1 MAGNTLRVMPAL
13 LFIFK
18 LNKSMK
24 KRDFPKLPWIQK
36 MSRLF
41 LLMKCSLLL
50 VFATVLQ
57 VTAKDVSSQETLT
70 VHFNNVKLTKALKE
84 IERKTDYRFVF
95 STMVMKDEF
104 KVTIN
109 EKDIA
114 VSELLK
120 KALAGTGL
128 IFNEMA
134 NKLVIIKS
142 NDSNLSSAANTI
154 KGKVLN
160 SNGEPL
166 AGVTIKSG
174 KNVAVSD
181 AEGNFS
187 IDVENGA
194 SIEVSYVGY
203 ASQTI
208 KVGAQTNID
217 IVMQTV
223 ENKLDEIVVVGYNT
237 QSRRKLTSAVAT
249 ISGDEINKRVATNPA
264 ALLQGQ
270 LPGLQVIQGSGEPG
284 NENVNMRIR
293 GVSTFS
299 GAGNDPLVIVDGL
312 PGSLTVLNPNDIES
326 ISVLKDAASAA
337 IYGSRGAN
345 GVIVVKTKKGKSGG
359 FTLTYN
365 YNIGFSKATSLP
377 DMIYNSAE
385 FMELSNE
392 ARTNSGL
399 QPIYTQEQ
407 IDLYKNATDRV
418 KYPNHNWLNDQ
429 FVSANIQNHYLNL
442 SGGKDNTNYSLGVGY
457 TDQPG
462 TMIGFQYKKY
472 TLDLGLQSKVH
483 KRITV
488 GTNIQMRYGDK
499 KNPRQGA
506 VDQFLSTVAQSPLY
520 APVSPDGTKYIY
532 KAYPGEQNNK
542 NTVAIVRND
551 VRTRTNDYY
560 VQGNLSLDVE
570 ILKGLV
576 WENRG
581 GANYSTTKT
590 NDFRPIIPL
599 YWWTDLSYAG
609 SLDVGSPGLDVG
621 RNDNIYTVYYSQLN
635 FRRKFGDHT
644 VSALAGYQQE
654 HNKYSYLN
662 AGRVQYTTN
671 LLREIDAGPTS
682 GMYNSGSSNEWA
694 IRSYYGN
701 LNYDFQDKY
710 LVGASLRYDGTSRL
724 PKDTRWGLFYSFSG
738 AWRVSGENFMKDIDW
753 INDLKIRASWGE
765 LGNQNIGNYPYQ
777 SVLSTRDYVFGTS
790 ISPGYAAS
798 KLVDPNLTWETTRV
812 FDIGVDMTLLQNKL
826 SITADWFNKYTFDIL
841 RPSQVPL
848 WLGLDAPTINDGA
861 VRNKG
866 FEVSAQYRDK
876 IADQVG
882 FVIGA
887 NVQAYKNKLE
897 KFGATEISGNSI
909 REEGK
914 PLDEYYVYIWD
925 GIFQSQDEIDK
936 SPKQPVTPSPGDLK
950 IKDVDGNGVINDKDR
965 TYVNGR
971 YPAYQYNFT
980 LGFDW
985 KGFDVSA
992 QLYGSQGQKVYVSG
1006 WGIEPFRQG
1015 SVPTSDWRNRWT
1027 PTNPSTTM
1035 PKIYVADG
1043 YAPVQNYASTYF
1055 LKDASFTR
1063 LKNIQIG
1070 YTLPLQLV
1078 SKAAMK
1084 SLRIYFAADNVFT
1097 ISKYPGL
1104 DPERISGGLYVTYP
1118 QLRTFT
1124 FGATVQF

>member
-1 MAGNTLRVMPAL
+1 M
-13 LFIFK
+13 I
-18 LNKSMK
+18 
-24 KRDFPKLPWIQK
+24 
-36 MSRLF
+36 
-41 LLMKCSLLL
+41 LLMKCSLFL

-57 VTAKDVSSQETLT
+57 VAAKEVSSQETLT
-70 VHFNNVKLTKALKE
+70 VHFNNVKLSKALKE

-104 KVTIN
+104 KVTIS
-109 EKDIA
+109 ERDIT
-114 VSELLK
+114 VNDLLRK
-120 KALAGTGL
+120 ILAGTGL
-128 IFNEMA
+128 VSNQMSE
-134 NKLVIIKS
+134 KLVIIKS
-142 NDSNLSSAANTI
+142 VEANTESAVAAPPV
-154 KGKVLN
+154 KGRIVN
-160 SNGEPL
+160 NNGEPL
-166 AGVTIKSG
+166 AGVTIRSG
-174 KNVAVSD
+174 KNITVSD
-181 AEGNFS
+181 TDGNFS
-187 IDVENGA
+187 IEVESGG
-194 SIEVSYVGY
+194 SIEASYVGY
-203 ASQTI
+203 ATQTI
-208 KVGAQTNID
+208 KAGAQTSID
-217 IVMQTV
+217 IVMQAV
-223 ENKLDEIVVVGYNT
+223 ENKLDEIVVVGYST

-359 FTLTYN
+359 FSLTYN
-365 YNIGFSKATSLP
+365 YNLGLSRATSLP

-385 FMELSNE
+385 YMELTNE
-392 ARTNSGL
+392 ARSNSGL

-407 IDLYKNATDRV
+407 IDLYKNATDRT
-418 KYPNHNWLNDQ
+418 KYPNHNWLDDQ
-429 FVSANIQNHYLNL
+429 FVTANVQNHYLNL
-442 SGGKDNTNYSLGVGY
+442 NGGKDNTNYNLGIGY

-483 KRITV
+483 KRITI

-506 VDQFLSTVAQSPLY
+506 TDQFLSTLAQSPLY
-520 APVSPDGTKYIY
+520 APVSPDGSKYIF
-532 KAYPGEQNNK
+532 KAYPLEQGNK
-542 NTVAIVRND
+542 NTVAIVQND
-551 VRTRTNDYY
+551 VRTRTDDYY
-560 VQGNLSLDVE
+560 IQGNLSLDVE

-581 GANYSTTKT
+581 GANYSTVKT

-599 YWWTDLSYAG
+599 YWWHDLSYATN
-609 SLDVGSPGLDVG
+609 LDVGSPGLDVG

-635 FRRKFGDHT
+635 FRRTFGDHT
-644 VSALAGYQQE
+644 VSALAGFQQE
-654 HNKYSYLN
+654 HNKYSFLN

-671 LLREIDAGPTS
+671 LLREINAGPTS

-738 AWRVSGENFMKDIDW
+738 AWRISEENFMRSITWID
-753 INDLKIRASWGE
+753 DLKIRGSWGE

-777 SVLSTRDYVFGTS
+777 PVLQSRDYVFGTT
-790 ISPGYAAS
+790 ITPGYAAS
-798 KLVDPNLTWETTRV
+798 GLVDPNLTWETTRV

-826 SITADWFNKYTFDIL
+826 NITADWFNKYTFDIL
-841 RPSQVPL
+841 RQSQVPL
-848 WLGLDAPTINDGA
+848 WLGLNAPTINNGA

-876 IADQVG
+876 IAGEVG
-882 FVIGA
+882 FTVGA

-897 KFGATEISGNSI
+897 QFGAREISGNTI
-909 REEGK
+909 REEGRA
-914 PLDEYYVYIWD
+914 LDEFYVYIWD

-936 SPKQPVTPSPGDLK
+936 SPKQPVTPTPGDLK
-950 IKDVDGNGVINDKDR
+950 IKDVNDDGVINDQDR
-965 TYVNGR
+965 TYVGGR
-971 YPAYQYNFT
+971 YPAYQYNLT

-985 KGFDVSA
+985 KGFDLSA

-1015 SVPTSDWRNRWT
+1015 SVPTTDWRNRWT

-1070 YTLPLQLV
+1070 YTLPLQIV

-1084 SLRIYFAADNVFT
+1084 SLRVYIAADNVFT

-1104 DPERISGGLYVTYP
+1104 DPERITGGQYVTYP

>member
-1 MAGNTLRVMPAL
+1 
-13 LFIFK
+13 
-18 LNKSMK
+18 MK
-24 KRDFPKLPWIQK
+24 KGVIHKLPWNRKISK
-36 MSRLF
+36 MI
-41 LLMKCSLLL
+41 LLMKCSLFL

-57 VTAKDVSSQETLT
+57 VTAKGVSSQETLT
-70 VHFNNVKLTKALKE
+70 VNFNDTKLTQVLKD

-95 STMVMKDEF
+95 SSMVMKDAF
-104 KVTIN
+104 RVTLK
-109 EKDIA
+109 EKNIA
-114 VSELLK
+114 VGDLLK

-128 IFNEMA
+128 IFNEMT
-134 NKLVIIKS
+134 NKLVVIKS
-142 NDSNLSSAANTI
+142 METSRIAAAFPIT
-154 KGKVLN
+154 GKVW
-160 SNGEPL
+160 SSDGEPL
-166 AGVTIKSG
+166 SGVTIKSG
-174 KNVAVSD
+174 ANITVSD

-187 IDVENGA
+187 IEVEAGA
-194 SIEVSYVGY
+194 TIEFSYVGF
-203 ASQTI
+203 ATQTV
-208 KVGAQTNID
+208 KAGTQTSLE
-217 IVMQTV
+217 IVMQAG
-223 ENKLDEIVVVGYNT
+223 ENKLDEIVVVGYST

-284 NENVNMRIR
+284 NEDVNMRIR

-359 FTLTYN
+359 FSLTYN
-365 YNIGFSKATSLP
+365 YNIGFARATSLP
-377 DMIYNSAE
+377 DMVYNSAE
-385 FMELSNE
+385 YMELTNE
-392 ARTNSGL
+392 ARNNSGL

-418 KYPNHNWLNDQ
+418 KYPNHNWLDDQ
-429 FVSANIQNHYLNL
+429 FVTSNIQNHYLNL
-442 SGGKDNTNYSLGVGY
+442 NGGKDNTIYSLGIGY

-483 KRITV
+483 KRINI

-506 VDQFLSTVAQSPLY
+506 TDQFLSTLAQSPLY
-520 APVSPDGTKYIY
+520 APVSPDGSKYIY
-532 KAYPGEQNNK
+532 RAYPLEQGNK
-542 NTVAIVRND
+542 NTVAIVQND
-551 VRTRTNDYY
+551 VRTRTDNYY
-560 VQGNLSLDVE
+560 IQGNLSLDVE

-581 GANYSTTKT
+581 GANYSTNKI

-599 YWWTDLSYAG
+599 YWWTDLSYATN
-609 SLDVGSPGLDVG
+609 LDVGSPGLDVG
-621 RNDNIYTVYYSQLN
+621 RNDNIYTVFYSQLN
-635 FRRKFGDHT
+635 FRRSLGDHSI
-644 VSALAGYQQE
+644 SALAGFQQE
-654 HNKYSYLN
+654 HNSYSYLN

-710 LVGASLRYDGTSRL
+710 LIGASLRYDGTSRL

-738 AWRVSGENFMKDIDW
+738 AWRISAENFMQDVNWID
-753 INDLKIRASWGE
+753 DLKIRGSWGE

-777 SVLSTRDYVFGTS
+777 PVLQSRDYVFGTT
-790 ISPGYAAS
+790 ITPGYAAS
-798 KLVDPNLTWETTRV
+798 GLVDPDLTWETTRV
-812 FDIGVDMTLLQNKL
+812 FDIGVDMTVLQNRL
-826 SITADWFNKYTFDIL
+826 TITADWFNKYTFDIL
-841 RPSQVPL
+841 RSSQVPL
-848 WLGLDAPTINDGA
+848 WLGLNAPTINDGA

-866 FEVSAQYRDK
+866 FEVGVQYRDK
-876 IADQVG
+876 IANEVG

-897 KFGATEISGNSI
+897 RFGAREISGNTI

-914 PLDEYYVYIWD
+914 ALDEYYVYIWD
-925 GIFQSQDEIDK
+925 GIFQNQEEIDK
-936 SPKQPVTPSPGDLK
+936 SPIQPVTPTPGDLK
-950 IKDVDGNGVINDKDR
+950 IKDVNNDGIIDDKDR
-965 TYVNGR
+965 TYVEGR
-971 YPAYQYNFT
+971 YPAYQYNLT

-985 KGFDVSA
+985 KGFDLSA

-1015 SVPTSDWRNRWT
+1015 SVPTTDWRNRWT
-1027 PTNPSTTM
+1027 PDNPSTTM

-1070 YTLPLQLV
+1070 YTLPLHLV
-1078 SKAAMK
+1078 SKATMK
-1084 SLRIYFAADNVFT
+1084 SVRLYMAADNVFT
-1097 ISKYPGL
+1097 VSKYPGL
-1104 DPERISGGLYVTYP
+1104 DPERITGGQYVTYP

>member
-1 MAGNTLRVMPAL
+1 
-13 LFIFK
+13 
-18 LNKSMK
+18 MK
-24 KRDFPKLPWIQK
+24 KRVSLKLPWNQK
-36 MSRLF
+36 MSRMI
-41 LLMKCSLLL
+41 LLMKCSIFLAL
-50 VFATVLQ
+50 VTVLQ

-70 VHFNNVKLTKALKE
+70 VNFNNVKLTKVLKE
-84 IERKTDYRFVF
+84 IERETDYRFVF
-95 STMVMKDEF
+95 STMVMKDGF

-109 EKDIA
+109 EKNIA
-114 VSELLK
+114 VNDLLK
-120 KALAGTGL
+120 KVLEGTGL
-128 IFNEMA
+128 VYNQVA

-142 NDSNLSSAANTI
+142 METSVATNAVSV
-154 KGKVLN
+154 KGKILN
-160 SNGEPL
+160 NNGEPL

-174 KNVAVSD
+174 KNVTVSD
-181 AEGNFS
+181 ASGNFS
-187 IDVENGA
+187 IEIERG
-194 SIEVSYVGY
+194 STLEVSYIGYVTQTVNVG
-203 ASQTI
+203 
-208 KVGAQTNID
+208 GETNID

-237 QSRRKLTSAVAT
+237 QSKRKLTSAVAT
-249 ISGDEINKRVATNPA
+249 ISGEEINKRVATNPA

-284 NENVNMRIR
+284 NESVNLRIR

-326 ISVLKDAASAA
+326 ISLLKDAASAA

-359 FTLTYN
+359 FSLTYN
-365 YNIGFSKATSLP
+365 YNIGISKATSLP

-385 FMELSNE
+385 YMELTNE
-392 ARTNSGL
+392 ARSNSGL

-407 IDLYKNATDRV
+407 IDLYKNATDRI
-418 KYPNHNWLNDQ
+418 KYPNHNWLDDQ
-429 FVSANIQNHYLNL
+429 FVQANVQNHYLNL
-442 SGGKDNTNYSLGVGY
+442 NGGKDNTNYSLGIGY

-483 KRITV
+483 KRITI

-506 VDQFLSTVAQSPLY
+506 TDQFLSTLAQSPLY
-520 APVSPDGTKYIY
+520 APVSPDGSKYIF
-532 KAYPGEQNNK
+532 KAYPLEQGNK
-542 NTVAIVRND
+542 NTVAIVMND
-551 VRTRTNDYY
+551 VRTRTDDYY

-581 GANYSTTKT
+581 GANYNTTKT
-590 NDFRPIIPL
+590 NDFRPLIPL
-599 YWWTDLSYAG
+599 YWWHDLSYATN
-609 SLDVGSPGLDVG
+609 LDVGSPGLDVG
-621 RNDNIYTVYYSQLN
+621 RNDNIYTVFYSQLN
-635 FRRKFGDHT
+635 FKRTFGDHS
-644 VSALAGYQQE
+644 VSALAGLQQE
-654 HNKYSYLN
+654 HNKYSFLN

-671 LLREIDAGPTS
+671 LLREINAGPTS

-694 IRSYYGN
+694 ISSFYGN
-701 LNYDFQDKY
+701 INYDFQDKY
-710 LVGASLRYDGTSRL
+710 LLGASLRNDGTSRL
-724 PKDTRWGLFYSFSG
+724 PKDTRWGLFYSLSG
-738 AWRVSGENFMKDIDW
+738 AWRVSGENFMRKVKWID
-753 INDLKIRASWGE
+753 DLKIRASWGE

-777 SVLSTRDYVFGTS
+777 PVLQSRDYVFGTT
-790 ISPGYAAS
+790 ITPGYAAS
-798 KLVDPNLTWETTRV
+798 GLVDPNLTWETTRV
-812 FDIGVDMTLLQNKL
+812 FDIGVDMTLLKNRL
-826 SITADWFNKYTFDIL
+826 NISADWFNKYTFDIL
-841 RPSQVPL
+841 RSSQVPL
-848 WLGLDAPTINDGA
+848 WLGLNAPTINNGA

-866 FEVSAQYRDK
+866 FELSAQYRDK
-876 IADQVG
+876 LIGDLG
-882 FVIGA
+882 FTIGA
-887 NVQAYKNKLE
+887 NIQAYKNKLE
-897 KFGATEISGNSI
+897 QFGSKEISGNTI
-909 REEGK
+909 REEGRA
-914 PLDEYYVYIWD
+914 LDEYYVYIWD
-925 GIFQSQDEIDK
+925 GIFQNQDEIDR
-936 SPKQPVTPSPGDLK
+936 SPTQPVTPSPGDLK
-950 IKDVDGNGVINDKDR
+950 IKDVDNNGVIDDKDR
-965 TYVNGR
+965 TYVDGK

-985 KGFDVSA
+985 KGFDLSA
-992 QLYGSQGQKVYVSG
+992 QLYGSQGQKIYVSG

-1015 SVPTSDWRNRWT
+1015 SVPTTDWRNRWT
-1027 PTNPSTTM
+1027 PDNPSTTM
-1035 PKIYVADG
+1035 PKLYVADG

-1070 YTLPLQLV
+1070 YTLPLKIV
-1078 SKAAMK
+1078 SKASMK
-1084 SLRIYFAADNVFT
+1084 SLRVYFAADNVFT

-1104 DPERISGGLYVTYP
+1104 DPERVSGGQYVTYP